1 MIHLAILLVVQQ
13 RLYIIKTATH
23 TSKHFNFQQ
32 ALGHNNLP
40 ICVVHFQFD
49 GGGAESRCHIDTT
62 GTILGSYCV
71 LLSASSS
78 FLIGYRDGMTILY
91 NHHKVERWL
100 SGPFTTTAA
109 ASSTATT
116 TGIRITGASVGI
128 GGYSVEID
136 AGTCGNWNWSDDS
149 NSCSSTSSSLVS
161 NGIRIRIRRF
171 WGTAT
176 RIWSLEGIIN
186 RMIFFGYNQC
196 HLTLLHIL
204 PAHGHAA
211 AHW

>member
-1 MIHLAILLVVQQ
+1 MVAIQDSNLLFLWRRNMRFIWQTMIHLAILLVVQQ

-100 SGPFTTTAA
+100 SGPFTTAAA
-109 ASSTATT
+109 ASSVATT
-116 TGIRITGASVGI
+116 TG
-128 GGYSVEID
+128 
-136 AGTCGNWNWSDDS
+136 
-149 NSCSSTSSSLVS
+149 
-161 NGIRIRIRRF
+161 
-171 WGTAT
+171 T
-176 RIWSLEGIIN
+176 RIMGCICWYWGLLCWDWRCYLRELELEWW
-186 RMIFFGYNQC
+186 FQF
-196 HLTLLHIL
+196 LLLHL
-204 PAHGHAA
+204 NKLLGLKRD
-211 AHW
+211 

>member
-116 TGIRITGASVGI
+116 TGTRITGASVGI

-136 AGTCGNWNWSDDS
+136 AGTCGNWNWSDDY

-161 NGIRIRIRRF
+161 IRRF

-176 RIWSLEGIIN
+176 RVWRELSIE
-186 RMIFFGYNQC
+186 
-196 HLTLLHIL
+196 
-204 PAHGHAA
+204 
-211 AHW
+211 